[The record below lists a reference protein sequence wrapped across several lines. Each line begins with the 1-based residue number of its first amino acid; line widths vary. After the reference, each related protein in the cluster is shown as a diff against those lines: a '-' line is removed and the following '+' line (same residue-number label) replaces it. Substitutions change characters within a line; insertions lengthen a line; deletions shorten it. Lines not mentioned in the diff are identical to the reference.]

1 MKKIIIPAVLTSYRP
16 LSDKS
21 FNLTFNTLV
30 PNPEQKVVIDSL
42 HQELGYLMFKDG
54 DLSKIENEQFDS
66 LQADLNDTNKT
77 QSQRMRNVLY
87 RYWEKDNKGHKEFKD
102 FYKEETEKII
112 THYKSKLD

>member
-42 HQELGYLMFKDG
+42 HQELGYLMFKD
-54 DLSKIENEQFDS
+54 SEIEKIEDKQFDS
-66 LQADLNDTNKT
+66 LEADINDTNKT
-77 QSQRMRNVLY
+77 QSQRIRNVLF
-87 RYWEKDNKGHKEFKD
+87 RNWEQDNKGFKEFKEY
-102 FYKEETEKII
+102 YKSETEKII
-112 THYKSKLD
+112 THYKSKL